1 MGPRRDEE
9 APREQQTMSP
19 LIQRARGVVLRLAR
33 HRARSIVIG
42 LVLAVPA
49 VWVELTGTYAAWWV
63 EGLSLMAGATGLAL
77 IWIGLTGVGPDWI
90 DDET

>member
-1 MGPRRDEE
+1 
-9 APREQQTMSP
+9 MSP
-19 LIQRARGVVLRLAR
+19 LIQRARGAVLRLAR
-33 HRARSIVIG
+33 RRARSIAIG

-49 VWVELTGTYAAWWV
+49 AWAEFAGTYATWWV
-63 EGLSLMAGATGLAL
+63 EGLSLVAGATGLAL